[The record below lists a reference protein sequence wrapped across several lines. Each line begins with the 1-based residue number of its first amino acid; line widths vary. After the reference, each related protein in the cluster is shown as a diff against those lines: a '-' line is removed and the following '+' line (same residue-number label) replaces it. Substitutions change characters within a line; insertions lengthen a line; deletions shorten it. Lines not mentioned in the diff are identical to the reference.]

1 MGKPWIPILVIQMIF
16 VFDSL
21 ILRSAFGA
29 LSDFSIIDD
38 DDDYSDLFHGDYAP
52 PAPPPASPPPH
63 PPPLS
68 CEALEG
74 IGSVDTTCELDYS
87 LNFTGD
93 VYIEG
98 TGNLF
103 ILQGVVLSCPIFGCS
118 IEVNITGGF
127 RLDANARII
136 AGTVYIVSGNT
147 TLLGGSIINVTALAG
162 DPPEHSR
169 GTPKGYEGGG
179 GGHGGRGASCLMDNK
194 KLPEDVWGGDAYS
207 WKSLDEPFSFG
218 SKGGSTNR
226 DDDYG
231 GEGGGRIWLESTDVV
246 DAKGLLLADGGDGG
260 IKGGGGSGGSIYIK
274 SKKM

>member
-1 MGKPWIPILVIQMIF
+1 MAKPWIRILIIHIF
-16 VFDSL
+16 VFNAS
-21 ILRSAFGA
+21 ILRSAVGS

-38 DDDYSDLFHGDYAP
+38 DYSDLFRGDYSP
-52 PAPPPASPPPH
+52 PAPPPPSPPPH

-68 CEALEG
+68 CDALEG
-74 IGSVDTTCELDYS
+74 IGSVNTTCELNYS

-103 ILQGVVLSCPIFGCS
+103 VLQGVVLSCPIFGCS
-118 IEVNITGGF
+118 IEVNITGEF
-127 RLDANARII
+127 RLNANAHII
-136 AGTVYIVSGNT
+136 AGSVYIVSGNT
-147 TLLGGSIINVTALAG
+147 TLLGGSMINVTALAG

-169 GTPKGYEGGG
+169 GTPKGYQGGG

-194 KLPEDVWGGDAYS
+194 KRPEDVWGGDAYS
-207 WKSLDEPFSFG
+207 WKSLNEPFSFG

-226 DDDYG
+226 DEDYG
-231 GEGGGRIWLESTDVV
+231 GKGGGRIWLESRDIV
-246 DAKGLLLADGGDGG
+246 DAQGLLLADGGDGG